1 MKSILN
7 QMQSAFLVAA
17 VMMSLTVFAFAQDPA
32 PAASTAPQTPGA
44 PQAPTPERTQP
55 GRTSSARTP
64 RRPLAPPARVT
75 VIADRTEVAP
85 QVVTIVHRLS
95 GLKMLRFLLRQEGD
109 RGTLFTIDRDSIT
122 SDAHASIIAGW
133 ALDDGKTIVARLPQ
147 AGAEIEFTQFPQGP
161 MTRTELKGLVA
172 EAKASAATNL
182 PPPVPG
188 SEADL
193 TVVTRDGRRLRA
205 HYVGLDGQTGLSVLQ
220 VNGVITLPPAAENNR
235 KLAEG
240 QRVQVFAPQRTT
252 PEGEASTRI
261 IYVRVGKLEA
271 KISKLARGGPGKM
284 DGLTVR
290 AARLS
295 PEMVGGVA
303 CDELGN
309 TLGIVEAIEGNDAQI
324 VSAETIRAATQRV
337 LARQNSVPRPLLGVR
352 GEPLEFA
359 ARSTFLQYGWNEDQ
373 LSLMIKKQVGILLT
387 SVMPGSPASVAK
399 LKPGDVIVRVNQ
411 EEVASAEEFSKLLG
425 EAGGGKDVRF
435 TVRRPTAPSPI
446 FVDVKL
452 GSSFEPLFK
461 WHFEMPV
468 VTATPNGLQQFGVE
482 TMALSNKMA
491 SQLGAQGGL
500 LVVSVQQQS
509 LAARAGLREGDVI
522 ETIDGR
528 AIGRGAWTFGY
539 AFNRQKKHVVSLVR
553 EREKKQ
559 IVLEAMNSVPDP

>member
-1 MKSILN
+1 M
-7 QMQSAFLVAA
+7 
-17 VMMSLTVFAFAQDPA
+17 
-32 PAASTAPQTPGA
+32 
-44 PQAPTPERTQP
+44 
-55 GRTSSARTP
+55 
-64 RRPLAPPARVT
+64 
-75 VIADRTEVAP
+75 IADKTEVAP

-133 ALDDGKTIVARLPQ
+133 ALDGKTIVARLPQ
-147 AGAEIEFTQFPQGP
+147 AGAEIQFTQFPQGP
-161 MTRTELKGLVA
+161 MTRPELNGLAA
-172 EAKASAATNL
+172 EAKAPGVATL
-182 PPPVPG
+182 PPPAPG
-188 SEADL
+188 AEADL
-193 TVVTRDGRRLRA
+193 TVITRDGRRLRA

-220 VNGVITLPPAAENNR
+220 VNGTVTLPPAAESNG
-235 KLAEG
+235 KLIEG
-240 QRVQVFAPQRTT
+240 QRVEVFAPERTA

-261 IYVRVGKLEA
+261 IYVRVGRLEA

-284 DGLTVR
+284 DRLTIN
-290 AARLS
+290 AAKLS

-324 VSAETIRAATQRV
+324 VSAETIRAATRRV

-359 ARSTFLQYGWNEDQ
+359 ARSTFLQYGWREDQ
-373 LSLMIKKQVGILLT
+373 LGEMIKKQVGILLT
-387 SVMPGSPASVAK
+387 SVMPGSPAALGK
-399 LKPGDVIVRVNQ
+399 LQPGDVIVRVNQ
-411 EEVASAEEFSKLLG
+411 EDIASAEEFSKLLS
-425 EAGGGKDVRF
+425 EVGGGKEVRF
-435 TVRRPTAPSPI
+435 TVQRPTAPSPI
-446 FVDVKL
+446 SVDVKL

-468 VTATPNGLQQFGVE
+468 VTAIPNGLQQFGVE

-500 LVVSVQQQS
+500 LVVSVQPQS
-509 LAARAGLREGDVI
+509 LAARSGLREGDVI

-528 AIGRGAWTFGY
+528 VIGRGAWTFGY
-539 AFNRQKKHVVSLVR
+539 PFNRQKKHVVSLVR

-559 IVLEAMNSVPDP
+559 VVLQAVE

>member
-1 MKSILN
+1 MKSIFN
-7 QMQSAFLVAA
+7 QLQSAFLAAA
-17 VMMSLTVFAFAQDPA
+17 VLMSLTVFAFAQNSAPA
-32 PAASTAPQTPGA
+32 PSTAAQTPGTS
-44 PQAPTPERTQP
+44 QAPAPERTQP
-55 GRTSSARTP
+55 GRTPSARTQ
-64 RRPLAPPARVT
+64 RRPSAPPARVT
-75 VIADRTEVAP
+75 VIADQTEVVP

-161 MTRTELKGLVA
+161 MMRTELNGLAA
-172 EAKASAATNL
+172 EARASRVATL
-182 PPPVPG
+182 PPTFPAT
-188 SEADL
+188 EADL

-220 VNGVITLPPAAENNR
+220 VNATVTLPPAAESNM

-240 QRVQVFAPQRTT
+240 QRVEVFAPQRTT

-261 IYVRVGKLEA
+261 IYVRVSKLEA
-271 KISKLARGGPGKM
+271 KISKLARGGPGKI
-284 DGLTVR
+284 DRLTVS
-290 AARLS
+290 AAKLS
-295 PEMVGGVA
+295 PEMVGGIA
-303 CDELGN
+303 CDVSGN
-309 TLGIVEAIEGNDAQI
+309 TIGIVEAIEGNDAQI
-324 VSAETIRAATQRV
+324 VSAETIRAAARRV
-337 LARQNSVPRPLLGVR
+337 LARQDSVPRPLLGVR

-373 LSLMIKKQVGILLT
+373 LREMIKKQVGILLT
-387 SVMPGSPASVAK
+387 SVMTGSPAALAK
-399 LKPGDVIVRVNQ
+399 LQPGDVIVSVNQ
-411 EEVASAEEFSKLLG
+411 EEIASAEEFSKLLS
-425 EAGGGKDVRF
+425 EAGGGKEVRF

-446 FVDVKL
+446 SVDVKL

-500 LVVSVQQQS
+500 LVVSVQSQS

-522 ETIDGR
+522 EMIDGR
-528 AIGRGAWTFGY
+528 LIGRGAWTIGFP
-539 AFNRQKKHVVSLVR
+539 FNRQKKHVVSLVR

-559 IVLEAMNSVPDP
+559 VVLEAVD

>member
-1 MKSILN
+1 MKSIFN
-7 QMQSAFLVAA
+7 QLQFAFLVAA
-17 VMMSLTVFAFAQDPA
+17 VMTLLTVFAFAQNPA
-32 PAASTAPQTPGA
+32 PAASTAPQTPGTSPA
-44 PQAPTPERTQP
+44 PVPERIQP
-55 GRTSSARTP
+55 GRTPPARAP
-64 RRPLAPPARVT
+64 RRPPLPARVT
-75 VIADRTEVAP
+75 VIADKTEVAP

-161 MTRTELKGLVA
+161 MTRSELTGLAA
-172 EAKASAATNL
+172 EAKAAGAAT

-188 SEADL
+188 AEADL
-193 TVVTRDGRRLRA
+193 TVITRDGRRLRA

-220 VNGVITLPPAAENNR
+220 VNATVTLPPAAENNK

-271 KISKLARGGPGKM
+271 KISKLARRGPGKM
-284 DGLTVR
+284 DRLTVS
-290 AARLS
+290 AAKLS
-295 PEMVGGVA
+295 PEMVGGIA

-324 VSAETIRAATQRV
+324 VSAETIRAATRRV

-373 LSLMIKKQVGILLT
+373 LSEMIKKQVGILLT

-399 LKPGDVIVRVNQ
+399 LKPGDVIVSVNQ
-411 EEVASAEEFSKLLG
+411 EDIASAEEFSKLLG

-435 TVRRPTAPSPI
+435 TVRRPAAPSPI
-446 FVDVKL
+446 LVDVKL

-461 WHFEMPV
+461 WHFEMPE
-468 VTATPNGLQQFGVE
+468 VTATPSGLQQFGVE

-500 LVVSVQQQS
+500 LVVSVQPQS

-528 AIGRGAWTFGY
+528 VIGRGAWTFGY
-539 AFNRQKKHVVSLVR
+539 PFNRQKKHVVSLVR

-559 IVLEAMNSVPDP
+559 IVLEAIE

>member
-1 MKSILN
+1 MKSIFNKLP
-7 QMQSAFLVAA
+7 SAFLLAA
-17 VMMSLTVFAFAQDPA
+17 VMMSLTVFAFAQNPA
-32 PAASTAPQTPGA
+32 PAASTAAQTPGS
-44 PQAPTPERTQP
+44 PQAPAPERTQP
-55 GRTSSARTP
+55 PRTPPARTP
-64 RRPLAPPARVT
+64 RRPLGPPARVT
-75 VIADRTEVAP
+75 VIADKTEVAP

-109 RGTLFTIDRDSIT
+109 RGTLFTIDRDSIM

-161 MTRTELKGLVA
+161 MTRTELTGRAA
-172 EAKASAATNL
+172 EAKASGAAT
-182 PPPVPG
+182 PPVPG
-188 SEADL
+188 TEADL
-193 TVVTRDGRRLRA
+193 TVITRDGRRLRA
-205 HYVGLDGQTGLSVLQ
+205 HYIGLDGQTGLSVLQ
-220 VNGVITLPPAAENNR
+220 VNATVILPPAAENNR

-261 IYVRVGKLEA
+261 IYVRVSKLEA
-271 KISKLARGGPGKM
+271 KISKLARRGPGKM
-284 DGLTVR
+284 DRLTVS
-290 AARLS
+290 AAKLS

-324 VSAETIRAATQRV
+324 VSAETIRAATRRV

-373 LSLMIKKQVGILLT
+373 LGEMIKKQVGILLT

-399 LKPGDVIVRVNQ
+399 LKPGDVIVSVNQ
-411 EEVASAEEFSKLLG
+411 EDIASAEEFSKLLS

-446 FVDVKL
+446 LVDVKL

-461 WHFEMPV
+461 WHFEMPM

-500 LVVSVQQQS
+500 LVVSVQPQS

-528 AIGRGAWTFGY
+528 VIGRGAWTFGY
-539 AFNRQKKHVVSLVR
+539 PFNRQKKHVVSLVR

-559 IVLEAMNSVPDP
+559 IVLEAIE

>member
-1 MKSILN
+1 MKSIFN
-7 QMQSAFLVAA
+7 QLQSAFLVAA
-17 VMMSLTVFAFAQDPA
+17 VIMSLTVFAFAQSPA
-32 PAASTAPQTPGA
+32 PAVSTAPQTPGTT
-44 PQAPTPERTQP
+44 QAPTPERTQP
-55 GRTSSARTP
+55 GRTPPARTP

-161 MTRTELKGLVA
+161 LTRTELTGLAA
-172 EAKASAATNL
+172 EAKASGATTL

-193 TVVTRDGRRLRA
+193 TVITRDGRRLRA

-220 VNGVITLPPAAENNR
+220 VNATVTLPPAAENNR
-235 KLAEG
+235 KLVEG

-284 DGLTVR
+284 DKLTVS
-290 AARLS
+290 AAKLS

-324 VSAETIRAATQRV
+324 VSAETIRAATRRV

-373 LSLMIKKQVGILLT
+373 LSEMIKKQVGILLT

-411 EEVASAEEFSKLLG
+411 EDIASAEEFSKLLG

-435 TVRRPTAPSPI
+435 TVRRPTDPSPI
-446 FVDVKL
+446 LVDVKL

-500 LVVSVQQQS
+500 LVVSVQPQS

-528 AIGRGAWTFGY
+528 VIGRGAWTFGY
-539 AFNRQKKHVVSLVR
+539 PFNRQKKHVVSLVR

-559 IVLEAMNSVPDP
+559 IVLEAIE

>member
-1 MKSILN
+1 MKSIFN
-7 QMQSAFLVAA
+7 QLQSAFFGAA
-17 VMMSLTVFAFAQDPA
+17 VIMSLTVLAFAQNPA
-32 PAASTAPQTPGA
+32 PAASTTAQTSGT
-44 PQAPTPERTQP
+44 PQAPVPERTQP
-55 GRTSSARTP
+55 ARTP
-64 RRPLAPPARVT
+64 RRPPAAPARVT
-75 VIADRTEVAP
+75 VIADRTEVVP

-95 GLKMLRFLLRQEGD
+95 GVKMLRFLLRQEGN
-109 RGTLFTIDRDSIT
+109 RGMLFTIDRDSLT

-133 ALDDGKTIVARLPQ
+133 LLDDGKTIVARLPQ

-161 MTRTELKGLVA
+161 IKRTEVTGLAA
-172 EAKASAATNL
+172 EARASAVAAL
-182 PPPVPG
+182 PPTVPAT
-188 SEADL
+188 EADL
-193 TVVTRDGRRLRA
+193 TVITRDGRRLRA

-220 VNGVITLPPAAENNR
+220 VNATVMLPPAAENNR

-240 QRVQVFAPQRTT
+240 QSVQVFAPERTT

-284 DGLTVR
+284 DRLTVS
-290 AARLS
+290 AAKLS

-309 TLGIVEAIEGNDAQI
+309 TLGIVEAIKGNDAQI
-324 VSAETIRAATQRV
+324 VSAETIRAATRRV

-359 ARSTFLQYGWNEDQ
+359 ARATFLQFGWNEDQ
-373 LSLMIKKQVGILLT
+373 LREMIKKQVGILLT
-387 SVMPGSPASVAK
+387 SVMAGSPAAVAK
-399 LKPGDVIVRVNQ
+399 LQPGDVIVSVNQ
-411 EEVASAEEFSKLLG
+411 EDIASAEEFSKLLS
-425 EAGGGKDVRF
+425 EAGGGKEVRF
-435 TVRRPTAPSPI
+435 TVRRPTAPKPI
-446 FVDVKL
+446 SVDVKL

-482 TMALSNKMA
+482 TVALSNKVA

-500 LVVSVQQQS
+500 LVVSVQPQS
-509 LAARAGLREGDVI
+509 QAARGGLREGDVI
-522 ETIDGR
+522 EMIDGR
-528 AIGRGAWTFGY
+528 MIGRGAWTIGFP
-539 AFNRQKKHVVSLVR
+539 FNRQKKHVVSLVR

-559 IVLEAMNSVPDP
+559 IVLEAVE

>member
-1 MKSILN
+1 
-7 QMQSAFLVAA
+7 
-17 VMMSLTVFAFAQDPA
+17 
-32 PAASTAPQTPGA
+32 
-44 PQAPTPERTQP
+44 
-55 GRTSSARTP
+55 
-64 RRPLAPPARVT
+64 
-75 VIADRTEVAP
+75 
-85 QVVTIVHRLS
+85 
-95 GLKMLRFLLRQEGD
+95 
-109 RGTLFTIDRDSIT
+109 
-122 SDAHASIIAGW
+122 
-133 ALDDGKTIVARLPQ
+133 
-147 AGAEIEFTQFPQGP
+147 
-161 MTRTELKGLVA
+161 MTRTELKGLTT
-172 EAKASAATNL
+172 EAKASAAANL

-235 KLAEG
+235 KLVEG

-261 IYVRVGKLEA
+261 IYVRVSKLEA
-271 KISKLARGGPGKM
+271 KISKLARRGPGKM
-284 DGLTVR
+284 DRLTVS
-290 AARLS
+290 AAKLS

-309 TLGIVEAIEGNDAQI
+309 TLGIVEAIEGNHAQI
-324 VSAETIRAATQRV
+324 VSAETIRAASRRV
-337 LARQNSVPRPLLGVR
+337 LAQQNSVPRPLLGVR

-373 LSLMIKKQVGILLT
+373 LSEMIKKQVGILLT
-387 SVMPGSPASVAK
+387 SIMPGSPASVAK

-411 EEVASAEEFSKLLG
+411 EDVASAEEFSKLLS
-425 EAGGGKDVRF
+425 EAGGGKDVQF

-528 AIGRGAWTFGY
+528 VIGRGAWTFGY
-539 AFNRQKKHVVSLVR
+539 PFNRQKKHVVSLVR

-559 IVLEAMNSVPDP
+559 IVLEAIE